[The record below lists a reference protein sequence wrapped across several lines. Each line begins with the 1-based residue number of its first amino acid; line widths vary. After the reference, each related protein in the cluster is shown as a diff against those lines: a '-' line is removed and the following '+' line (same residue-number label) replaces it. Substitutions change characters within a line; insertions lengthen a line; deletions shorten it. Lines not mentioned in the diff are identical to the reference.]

1 MRHVPKHSCDEHCL
15 LWQFTVVVS
24 ALLRRLCGAPWLLVS
39 R

>member
-1 MRHVPKHSCDEHCL
+1 MRHVSKHSCDKHCV

-24 ALLRRLCGAPWLLVS
+24 ALLRLCGAPWLLVS